1 MNFKDMASSLGFDEN
16 DFTELAQ
23 LLVTTSLSDLKKIE
37 NGVDLKHTDEVAGAA
52 HSIKG
57 AAGNLG
63 FIKISE
69 VAAEIESDARRG
81 SLTGIE
87 KKIKTIKAG
96 LDVIITAIDK

>member
-1 MNFKDMASSLGFDEN
+1 MNFKDMASDLGFDED

-23 LLVTTSLSDLKKIE
+23 LLVTTSLSDLKKLE
-37 NGVDLKHTDEVAGAA
+37 NGVDLKNTDKVAKAA

-63 FIKISE
+63 FIKISG

-96 LDVIITAIDK
+96 LNAIMNAIDQ

>member
-1 MNFKDMASSLGFDEN
+1 MNFKEMASDLGFDEN

-23 LLVTTSLSDLKKIE
+23 LLVTTSLSDLKKLE
-37 NGVDLKHTDEVAGAA
+37 NGVGLKNADKVAKAA

-63 FIKISE
+63 FIKIST

-81 SLTGIE
+81 SLVGIE

-96 LDVIITAIDK
+96 LDLIITAIDK